1 MKHETWLVNLRP
13 KNLLMVA
20 LTQAVCW
27 SYLRWRLPVVDF
39 RVLNSG
45 NLALLVF
52 STVCITAAGYLIN
65 DFYDTAID
73 ARNKPEKA
81 LPDTPEIRRKTLLF
95 YGLLNAVGVLAA
107 VPPALA
113 AGKVSLLMIQAGTV
127 GLLWAYS
134 AFWKRMPVI
143 GNVVVA
149 ALTALS
155 ILLVVLYEP
164 LFWNP
169 GNSPQIFRAHDAILG
184 LSGFAFLLTWMR
196 EMVKD
201 IEDLEG
207 DRAEGCRTLPIVW
220 GVRKTVL
227 FVALLS
233 VFSLLFLGVIS
244 GNMAL
249 NNGFPAAL
257 LILFLIFLPLVV
269 WTITLSRQKTP
280 AGFHRHS
287 NLLKLLMLGGLVCL
301 WLV

>member
-1 MKHETWLVNLRP
+1 MNLRP

-27 SYLRWRLPVVDF
+27 GYLRWQLPVVDF
-39 RVLNSG
+39 QVLNSG

-65 DFYDTAID
+65 DYFDTAID

-81 LPDTPEIRRKTLLF
+81 LPDTPQMRRKALLLYGVLNTL
-95 YGLLNAVGVLAA
+95 GMLAA
-107 VPPALA
+107 VPVALA
-113 AGKVSLLMIQAGTV
+113 AGRLSLLAIQ
-127 GLLWAYS
+127 GLTIVMLWAYS
-134 AFWKRMPVI
+134 AFWKRLPVI

-149 ALTALS
+149 LLTALS
-155 ILLVVLYEP
+155 ILLLLFYEP
-164 LFWNP
+164 SFRNP
-169 GNSPQIFRAHDAILG
+169 QHAGCAAQPIVAASRAIKG
-184 LSGFAFLLTWMR
+184 LAAFAFLLTWMR

-220 GVRKTVL
+220 GVRNT
-227 FVALLS
+227 
-233 VFSLLFLGVIS
+233 VFSVAALSAFSLAALAIIS
-244 GNMAL
+244 GKLAHAQAW
-249 NNGFPAAL
+249 PAVVLISL
-257 LILFLIFLPLVV
+257 LIILPLTA
-269 WTITLSRQKTP
+269 WTVTLFRQKTS

-301 WLV
+301 WAL